1 MDINKYL
8 ILIKDEDKTEEIESF
23 DINKNK
29 VDVVFKNNNTKYQ
42 YSLDKVK
49 IIENPTEVNIN
60 SCIVFSNGKQLFKI
74 SKILDFKSHLKV
86 FFEDGSYRLYDKKH
100 IKIEK
105 NSLNNNRINSVLEY
119 LKSLAERLNNTDDKE
134 EVGFLDKQYKKMTFI
149 SEDSVL
155 SKYLSSGIIDTFEN
169 KSTIIF
175 PFGFNLSQEKAVKNA
190 LTNQISIIEGPP
202 GTGKTQT
209 ILNIL
214 SNIIMQEKTVAIV
227 SNNNAATKNVYDKLT
242 SYDLSFISAFL
253 GNKDNQEEFFNNQD
267 TSYPNFVSEKTEVD
281 FKKLYQE
288 VSQDSKSL
296 KEMLSTQNELALQ
309 KQLYEEFKV
318 EKKHFLDYYE
328 KKDKNIEYFKSF
340 NKYDI
345 DSILSLLAEFENI
358 QLLNKKI
365 TLLFKIKNL
374 IKYRLFSFSIYKYS
388 INSIIEYLQSLFY
401 ENKEIEITKQINTF
415 ENKLS
420 NFDFENKMKLYTQKS
435 MFLLK
440 RFIANKY
447 KFANKRTSFNSD
459 VLWKDFRS
467 FIEEYPIVLS
477 TTHSLRNSTGNSY
490 LYDYLII
497 DESSQVDVLSGSL
510 ALSCAK
516 NVVIVGDL
524 KQLPHVITNETKD
537 LIQIV
542 YNQYKVDEAYHYD
555 NNLLLSITKIF
566 KDVPKTLLKEH
577 YRCNPKIIGFCNKK
591 FYNNELIVLTKFKN
605 ENDSPLVLFNT
616 AEGNHARGKHNQRQI
631 DVITNE
637 ILPNLNDS
645 SIGIISPFR
654 KQVNKINEEYKN
666 NKEIEVDTVHKYQ
679 GREKNIIILS
689 TVVNDEDEFADDKNL
704 LNVAISRAVDK
715 LYVVVSD
722 REKNQNM
729 KDLVGYIKYY
739 NCDIVES
746 KIYSIFDLLY
756 KSYSSHL
763 NKYQQKYKN
772 VSEHKSENL
781 MSLIID
787 EVLKEDNFLHLD
799 VVLHRQLRV
808 IIKDFTLLNEEE
820 TKFVNNE
827 NTHIDFLIYSK
838 INKQIVL
845 AIEVDGYK
853 YHEDSQIQKKRDKL
867 KDEILEKYNIPI
879 IRFATNASQ
888 ESKKLKECLKKLV

>member
-8 ILIKDEDKTEEIESF
+8 ILINDVDKTEEIESF

-29 VDVVFKNNNTKYQ
+29 VDVVFKSNNTKYQ

-74 SKILDFKSHLKV
+74 SKILDFRSHLKV

-105 NSLNNNRINSVLEY
+105 NSLNNNRVNSVLEY

-214 SNIIMQEKTVAIV
+214 SNIIMREKTVAIV
-227 SNNNAATKNVYDKLT
+227 SNNNAATKNVYDKLS

-328 KKDKNIEYFKSF
+328 KKDKNIEYFKTF
-340 NKYDI
+340 KKYDI

-374 IKYRLFSFSIYKYS
+374 IKYRLFSFSIYKYP
-388 INSIIEYLQSLFY
+388 INSIIECLQSLFY

-459 VLWKDFRS
+459 VLWKDFIS
-467 FIEEYPIVLS
+467 FIEKYPIVLS

-542 YNQYKVDEAYHYD
+542 YNQYKVDGAYHYD
-555 NNLLLSITKIF
+555 NNLLLSITKVF

-605 ENDSPLVLFNT
+605 ENESPLVLFNT
-616 AEGNHARGKHNQRQI
+616 AEGNHARGKYNQRQI

-763 NKYQQKYKN
+763 NKYQKKYKS

-808 IIKDFTLLNEEE
+808 IIKDFSLLNEEE

-853 YHEDSQIQKKRDKL
+853 YHENNPIQLKRDKL

>member
-8 ILIKDEDKTEEIESF
+8 ILINDVNKTEEIESF
-23 DINKNK
+23 DVNKNK
-29 VDVVFKNNNTKYQ
+29 VDIVFKSNNTKYQ

-60 SCIVFSNGKQLFKI
+60 SCIVFSNEKQLFKI
-74 SKILDFKSHLKV
+74 SKILDFRSHLKV

-105 NSLNNNRINSVLEY
+105 NSLNNNRVNSVLEY

-214 SNIIMQEKTVAIV
+214 SNIIMREKTVAIV
-227 SNNNAATKNVYDKLT
+227 SNNNAATKNVYDKLS

-328 KKDKNIEYFKSF
+328 KKDKNIEYFKTF
-340 NKYDI
+340 KKYDI

-374 IKYRLFSFSIYKYS
+374 IKYRLFSFSIYKYP
-388 INSIIEYLQSLFY
+388 INSIIECLQSLFY

-440 RFIANKY
+440 RFISNKY

-542 YNQYKVDEAYHYD
+542 YNQYKVDEAYHYN

-605 ENDSPLVLFNT
+605 ENESPLVLFNT
-616 AEGNHARGKHNQRQI
+616 AEGNHARGKYNQRQI

-654 KQVNKINEEYKN
+654 KQVNKINEEYNN

-763 NKYQQKYKN
+763 NKYQKKYKS

-781 MSLIID
+781 MSLMID
-787 EVLKEDNFLHLD
+787 EVLKEDDFLHLD

-808 IIKDFTLLNEEE
+808 IIKDFSLLNEEE

-853 YHEDSQIQKKRDKL
+853 YHEDSPIQKKRDKL

>member
-8 ILIKDEDKTEEIESF
+8 ILINDVDKTEEIESF
-23 DINKNK
+23 DVNKNK

-49 IIENPTEVNIN
+49 IIENPIEINLN
-60 SCIVFSNGKQLFKI
+60 SCIIFSNGKQLFKI
-74 SKILDFKSHLKV
+74 SKILDFKSHLRI
-86 FFEDGSYRLYDKKH
+86 FFEDGSCRLYDKKH

-105 NSLNNNRINSVLEY
+105 NCLNDNRVNSVLDY
-119 LKSLAERLNNTDDKE
+119 LKSLAERLNNSDDKE
-134 EVGFLDKQYKKMTFI
+134 EIGFLDKQYKKMTFI

-155 SKYLSSGIIDTFEN
+155 SKYLSSGIIDTFVN
-169 KSTIIF
+169 RSTIIF

-214 SNIIMQEKTVAIV
+214 SNIIMQGKTVAIV
-227 SNNNAATKNVYDKLT
+227 SNNNAATKNVYDKLS

-253 GNKDNQEEFFNNQD
+253 GNKDNQEEFFNHQD
-267 TSYPNFVSEKTEVD
+267 SSYPNFISEKIDVD
-281 FKKLYQE
+281 FNKLYKE
-288 VSQDSKSL
+288 VNQDSKSL

-328 KKDKNIEYFKSF
+328 KKDKNMEHFKSF
-340 NKYDI
+340 KKYDI
-345 DSILSLLAEFENI
+345 DSLLSLWAEFESI

-374 IKYRLFSFSIYKYS
+374 IKYRLFSFSIYKYP

-401 ENKEIEITKQINTF
+401 ENKEIEITKQINTL

-435 MFLLK
+435 IFLLK
-440 RFIANKY
+440 SLISNKY
-447 KFANKRTSFNSD
+447 KFATKRTIFNSD

-555 NNLLLSITKIF
+555 NNLLLSITKVF

-591 FYNNELIVLTKFKN
+591 FYNNELIVLTKVKN
-605 ENDSPLVLFNT
+605 ENESPLVLFNT
-616 AEGNHARGKHNQRQI
+616 AEGNHARGKYNQRQI

-637 ILPNLNDS
+637 ILPNLNNS

-689 TVVNDEDEFADDKNL
+689 TVVTDEDDFADDMNL
-704 LNVAISRAVDK
+704 LNVAVSRAVDK

-808 IIKDFTLLNEEE
+808 IIKDFSLLNEEE
-820 TKFVNNE
+820 AKFVNNE
-827 NTHIDFLIYSK
+827 NTHIDFLVYSK

-853 YHEDSQIQKKRDKL
+853 YHEKNQVQLKRDQL
-867 KDEILEKYNIPI
+867 KDGILKKYNIPI
-879 IRFATNASQ
+879 MRFSTTASQ
-888 ESKKLKECLKKLV
+888 ESKRLKDYLITLI

>member
-1 MDINKYL
+1 MNINEYL
-8 ILIKDEDKTEEIESF
+8 ILINDIDKTE
-23 DINKNK
+23 DIKNFNVNKNK
-29 VDVVFKNNNTKYQ
+29 VDIVFKSNNTKYP
-42 YSLDKVK
+42 YGLDKVK
-49 IIENPTEVNIN
+49 IIENPVKVNIN
-60 SCIVFSNGKQLFKI
+60 SCIIFSNGKQLFKI
-74 SKILDFKSHLKV
+74 TKILDFKSHLKV
-86 FFEDGSYRLYDKKH
+86 FFEDDSYRLYDKKH

-105 NSLNNNRINSVLEY
+105 NSLNNNRVNSVLEY
-119 LKSLAERLNNTDDKE
+119 LKSLAERLNNSDDKE
-134 EVGFLDKQYKKMTFI
+134 EVGFLNKQYKKMTFI
-149 SEDSVL
+149 SEESVL
-155 SKYLSSGIIDTFEN
+155 SKYLLSSSIDTFEN
-169 KSTIIF
+169 RSTIIF

-227 SNNNAATKNVYDKLT
+227 SNNNAATKNVYDKLNN
-242 SYDLSFISAFL
+242 YELSFISAFL
-253 GNKDNQEEFFNNQD
+253 GNKDNQEEFFNKQD
-267 TSYPNFVSEKTEVD
+267 TSYPSFVSEKVDVD
-281 FKKLYQE
+281 FNKLYKDIC
-288 VSQDSKSL
+288 QDTESL
-296 KEMLSTQNELALQ
+296 KEMLSIQNELALQ

-328 KKDKNIEYFKSF
+328 KKDKNIEYFKSL

-345 DSILSLLAEFENI
+345 NSILSLWAEFENI
-358 QLLNKKI
+358 QFLNKKI
-365 TLLFKIKNL
+365 SFMFKIKNL
-374 IKYRLFSFSIYKYS
+374 IKYRLFSFSIYKYP

-401 ENKEIEITKQINTF
+401 ENKENEIVNQINTF

-420 NFDFENKMKLYTQKS
+420 SFGFENKMKLYTQKS

-440 RFIANKY
+440 RFISNKY
-447 KFANKRTSFNSD
+447 KCATKRTSFNSD
-459 VLWKDFRS
+459 ILWKDFKS
-467 FIEEYPIVLS
+467 FIKEYPIVLS
-477 TTHSLRNSTGNSY
+477 TTHSLRNSTGNSF

-497 DESSQVDVLSGSL
+497 DESSQVDVVAGSL

-524 KQLPHVITNETKD
+524 KQLPHVVTNETKD
-537 LIQIV
+537 LIQII

-555 NNLLLSITKIF
+555 NNLLLSITKLF
-566 KDVPKTLLKEH
+566 KHISKTLLKEH

-591 FYNNELIVLTKFKN
+591 FYNNELIVLTKF
-605 ENDSPLVLFNT
+605 ENDKDSPLVLFNT
-616 AEGNHARGKHNQRQI
+616 VEGNHARGKYNQRQI
-631 DVITNE
+631 DVIINE
-637 ILPNLNDS
+637 ILPDLKDT

-654 KQVNKINEEYKN
+654 KQVDKINEEYKN

-722 REKNQNM
+722 REKNKNM
-729 KDLVGYIKYY
+729 KDLIGYIKYY

-781 MSLIID
+781 MCLVIN
-787 EVLKEDNFLHLD
+787 EVLEDEKFLHLD
-799 VVLHRQLRV
+799 VVLHRQLCV
-808 IIKDFTLLNEEE
+808 IIKDFSLLNEEE

-853 YHEDSQIQKKRDKL
+853 YHEDSPIQLKRDKL

-888 ESKKLKECLKKLV
+888 ESKKLKESLINLV

>member
-8 ILIKDEDKTEEIESF
+8 ILINNIDKTEEIENF
-23 DINKNK
+23 DVNKNK

-49 IIENPTEVNIN
+49 IIENPIEINLN
-60 SCIVFSNGKQLFKI
+60 SCIIFSNGKQLFKI
-74 SKILDFKSHLKV
+74 SKILDFKSHLRI
-86 FFEDGSYRLYDKKH
+86 FFEDGSCRLYDKKH

-105 NSLNNNRINSVLEY
+105 NCLNDNRVNSVLDY
-119 LKSLAERLNNTDDKE
+119 LKSLAERLNNSDDKE
-134 EVGFLDKQYKKMTFI
+134 EIGFLDKQYKKMTFI

-155 SKYLSSGIIDTFEN
+155 SKYLSSGGIDTFEN
-169 KSTIIF
+169 RSTIIF

-214 SNIIMQEKTVAIV
+214 SNIIMQGKTVAIV
-227 SNNNAATKNVYDKLT
+227 SNNNAATKNVYDKLS

-253 GNKDNQEEFFNNQD
+253 GNKDNQEEFFNHQD
-267 TSYPNFVSEKTEVD
+267 SSYPNFISEKIDVD
-281 FKKLYQE
+281 FNKLYKE
-288 VSQDSKSL
+288 VNQDSKSL

-328 KKDKNIEYFKSF
+328 KKDKNIEYFKTF
-340 NKYDI
+340 KKYDI

-374 IKYRLFSFSIYKYS
+374 IKYRLFSFSIYKYP

-401 ENKEIEITKQINTF
+401 ENKEIEITKQINTL

-440 RFIANKY
+440 RFISNKY
-447 KFANKRTSFNSD
+447 KLATKRTIFNSD
-459 VLWKDFRS
+459 VLWRDFRS
-467 FIEEYPIVLS
+467 FINEYPIVLS

-524 KQLPHVITNETKD
+524 KQLPHVVTNETKD

-555 NNLLLSITKIF
+555 NNLLLSITKVF

-591 FYNNELIVLTKFKN
+591 FYNDELIVLTKVKN
-605 ENDSPLVLFNT
+605 ENESPLVLFNT
-616 AEGNHARGKHNQRQI
+616 AEGNHARGKYNQRQI

-637 ILPNLNDS
+637 ILPNLNNS

-689 TVVNDEDEFADDKNL
+689 TVVNDKDEFADDMNL
-704 LNVAISRAVDK
+704 LNVAVSRAVDK

-787 EVLKEDNFLHLD
+787 EVLKEVNFLHLD

-808 IIKDFTLLNEEE
+808 IIKDFSLLNEEE

-827 NTHIDFLIYSK
+827 NTHIDFLVYSK

-853 YHEDSQIQKKRDKL
+853 YHEKNPIQLKRDKL

-879 IRFATNASQ
+879 MRFSTISSQ
-888 ESKKLKECLKKLV
+888 ESKRLKDYLITLI

>member
-29 VDVVFKNNNTKYQ
+29 VDVVFKSNNTKYP

-60 SCIVFSNGKQLFKI
+60 SCIIFSNGKQLFKI

-105 NSLNNNRINSVLEY
+105 NSLNNNRVNSVLEY
-119 LKSLAERLNNTDDKE
+119 LKSLAERLDNTDDKE

-149 SEDSVL
+149 SEESVL

-227 SNNNAATKNVYDKLT
+227 SNNNAATKNVYDKLN

-281 FKKLYQE
+281 LKKLYQE
-288 VSQDSKSL
+288 VSQDSKSI
-296 KEMLSTQNELALQ
+296 KEMLYTQNELALQ
-309 KQLYEEFKV
+309 KQLYAEFKV

-447 KFANKRTSFNSD
+447 K
-459 VLWKDFRS
+459 
-467 FIEEYPIVLS
+467 YG
-477 TTHSLRNSTGNSY
+477 TT
-490 LYDYLII
+490 
-497 DESSQVDVLSGSL
+497 
-510 ALSCAK
+510 
-516 NVVIVGDL
+516 
-524 KQLPHVITNETKD
+524 
-537 LIQIV
+537 
-542 YNQYKVDEAYHYD
+542 
-555 NNLLLSITKIF
+555 
-566 KDVPKTLLKEH
+566 
-577 YRCNPKIIGFCNKK
+577 
-591 FYNNELIVLTKFKN
+591 
-605 ENDSPLVLFNT
+605 
-616 AEGNHARGKHNQRQI
+616 
-631 DVITNE
+631 E

-853 YHEDSQIQKKRDKL
+853 YHEDSPIQKKRDKL

>member
-8 ILIKDEDKTEEIESF
+8 ILINDVDKTEDIESF

-29 VDVVFKNNNTKYQ
+29 VDVVFKSNNIKYP

-49 IIENPTEVNIN
+49 IIENSVEVNIN

-74 SKILDFKSHLKV
+74 TKILDFKSHLKV

-105 NSLNNNRINSVLEY
+105 NSLNNNRVNSVLEY

-169 KSTIIF
+169 KSNIIF

-227 SNNNAATKNVYDKLT
+227 SNNNAATKNVYDKLS

-253 GNKDNQEEFFNNQD
+253 GNRDNQEEFFNNQD
-267 TSYPNFVSEKTEVD
+267 ISYPSFVSEKTELD
-281 FKKLYQE
+281 FNKLYKE
-288 VSQDSKSL
+288 VIQDSKSL
-296 KEMLSTQNELALQ
+296 KDMLSTQNELALQ

-328 KKDKNIEYFKSF
+328 KKDKNIEYFKTF
-340 NKYDI
+340 KKYDI

-374 IKYRLFSFSIYKYS
+374 IKYRLFSFSIYKYP
-388 INSIIEYLQSLFY
+388 INSIIECLQSLFY

-440 RFIANKY
+440 MFIANKY
-447 KFANKRTSFNSD
+447 KFTNKRRSFNSD

-605 ENDSPLVLFNT
+605 ENESPLVLFNT
-616 AEGNHARGKHNQRQI
+616 AEGNHARGKYNQRQI

-763 NKYQQKYKN
+763 NKYQKKYKS

-808 IIKDFTLLNEEE
+808 IIKDFSLLNEEE
-820 TKFVNNE
+820 IKFVNNE

-853 YHEDSQIQKKRDKL
+853 YHENNPIQLKRDKL

>member
-8 ILIKDEDKTEEIESF
+8 ILINDVDKTEEIENF
-23 DINKNK
+23 DVNKNK

-49 IIENPTEVNIN
+49 IIENSTEVNIN
-60 SCIVFSNGKQLFKI
+60 SCIIFSNGKQLFKI
-74 SKILDFKSHLKV
+74 SKILDFKSHLRI
-86 FFEDGSYRLYDKKH
+86 FFEDGSCRLYDKKH

-105 NSLNNNRINSVLEY
+105 NCLNDNRVNSVLDY
-119 LKSLAERLNNTDDKE
+119 LKSLAERLNNSDDKE

-149 SEDSVL
+149 NEESVL

-169 KSTIIF
+169 RSTIIF

-214 SNIIMQEKTVAIV
+214 SNIIMQGKTVAIV
-227 SNNNAATKNVYDKLT
+227 SNNNAATKNVYDKLS

-253 GNKDNQEEFFNNQD
+253 GNKDNQEEFFNHQD
-267 TSYPNFVSEKTEVD
+267 SSYPNFVSEKTEVD

-340 NKYDI
+340 KKYDI

-374 IKYRLFSFSIYKYS
+374 IKYRLFSFSIYKYP

-401 ENKEIEITKQINTF
+401 ENKEIEITKQINTL

-440 RFIANKY
+440 RFISNKY
-447 KFANKRTSFNSD
+447 KLATKRTIFNSD
-459 VLWKDFRS
+459 VLWRDFRS
-467 FIEEYPIVLS
+467 FINEYPIVLS

-524 KQLPHVITNETKD
+524 KQLPHVVTNETKD

-542 YNQYKVDEAYHYD
+542 YNKYKVDEAYHYN
-555 NNLLLSITKIF
+555 NNLLLSISKIF

-591 FYNNELIVLTKFKN
+591 FYNDELIVLTKVKN
-605 ENDSPLVLFNT
+605 ENESPLVLFNT
-616 AEGNHARGKHNQRQI
+616 AEGNHARGKYNQRQI

-637 ILPNLNDS
+637 ILPNLNNS

-689 TVVNDEDEFADDKNL
+689 TVVTDEDDFADDMNL
-704 LNVAISRAVDK
+704 LNVAVSRAVDK

-808 IIKDFTLLNEEE
+808 IIKDFSLLNEEE

-827 NTHIDFLIYSK
+827 NTHIDFLVYSK

-853 YHEDSQIQKKRDKL
+853 YHEKNPIQLKRDQL
-867 KDEILEKYNIPI
+867 KDGILKKYNIPI
-879 IRFATNASQ
+879 MRFSTISSQ
-888 ESKKLKECLKKLV
+888 ESKRLKDYLITLI

>member
-8 ILIKDEDKTEEIESF
+8 ILINDVDKTEEIESF
-23 DINKNK
+23 DVNKNK

-49 IIENPTEVNIN
+49 IIENSTEVNIN
-60 SCIVFSNGKQLFKI
+60 SCIIFSNGKQLFKI

-86 FFEDGSYRLYDKKH
+86 FFEDGSCRLYDKKH

-105 NSLNNNRINSVLEY
+105 NCLNDNRVNSVLDY
-119 LKSLAERLNNTDDKE
+119 LKSLAERLNNSDDKE
-134 EVGFLDKQYKKMTFI
+134 EIGFLDKQYKKMTFI

-214 SNIIMQEKTVAIV
+214 SNIIMQGKTVAIV
-227 SNNNAATKNVYDKLT
+227 SNNNAATKNVYDKLS

-267 TSYPNFVSEKTEVD
+267 SIYPNFVSEKTEVD

-365 TLLFKIKNL
+365 TFLFKIKNL
-374 IKYRLFSFSIYKYS
+374 IKYRLFSFSIYKYP

-401 ENKEIEITKQINTF
+401 ENKEIEISKQINTL

-435 MFLLK
+435 IFLLK
-440 RFIANKY
+440 RFISNKY
-447 KFANKRTSFNSD
+447 KFATKRTSFNSD

-524 KQLPHVITNETKD
+524 KQLPHVVTNETKD

-555 NNLLLSITKIF
+555 NNLLLSITKVF

-605 ENDSPLVLFNT
+605 ENESPLVLFNT
-616 AEGNHARGKHNQRQI
+616 AEGNHARGKYNQRQI

-689 TVVNDEDEFADDKNL
+689 TVVNDKDEFADDMNL
-704 LNVAISRAVDK
+704 LNVAVSRAVDK

-808 IIKDFTLLNEEE
+808 IIKDFSLLNEEE

-827 NTHIDFLIYSK
+827 NTHIDFLVYSK

-853 YHEDSQIQKKRDKL
+853 YHEKNPIQLKRDKL

-879 IRFATNASQ
+879 MRFSTISSQ
-888 ESKKLKECLKKLV
+888 ESKRLKDYLITLI

>member
-29 VDVVFKNNNTKYQ
+29 VDVVFKSNNTKYQ

-60 SCIVFSNGKQLFKI
+60 SCIIFSNGKQLFKI
-74 SKILDFKSHLKV
+74 SKILDFKSYLKV

-105 NSLNNNRINSVLEY
+105 NFLNNNRVNSVLEY

-134 EVGFLDKQYKKMTFI
+134 EDGFLDKQYKKMTFI

-155 SKYLSSGIIDTFEN
+155 SKYLSSSSIDTFEN
-169 KSTIIF
+169 SSTTIF
-175 PFGFNLSQEKAVKNA
+175 PFGFNLSQEKAVENA

-227 SNNNAATKNVYDKLT
+227 SNNNAATKNVYDKLS

-253 GNKDNQEEFFNNQD
+253 GNRNNQEEFFNNQD
-267 TSYPNFVSEKTEVD
+267 ISYPSFVSEKTELD
-281 FKKLYQE
+281 FNKLYKE

-296 KEMLSTQNELALQ
+296 KDMLSTQNELALQ

-328 KKDKNIEYFKSF
+328 KKDKNIEYFKNF

-374 IKYRLFSFSIYKYS
+374 IKYRLFSFSIYKYPM
-388 INSIIEYLQSLFY
+388 NSIIEYLQSLFY

-435 MFLLK
+435 MFLIK
-440 RFIANKY
+440 RFISNKY

-459 VLWKDFRS
+459 VLWKDFGS

-497 DESSQVDVLSGSL
+497 DESSQVDVLF
-510 ALSCAK
+510 
-516 NVVIVGDL
+516 
-524 KQLPHVITNETKD
+524 Q
-537 LIQIV
+537 
-542 YNQYKVDEAYHYD
+542 
-555 NNLLLSITKIF
+555 
-566 KDVPKTLLKEH
+566 
-577 YRCNPKIIGFCNKK
+577 
-591 FYNNELIVLTKFKN
+591 VL
-605 ENDSPLVLFNT
+605 
-616 AEGNHARGKHNQRQI
+616 
-631 DVITNE
+631 
-637 ILPNLNDS
+637 
-645 SIGIISPFR
+645 
-654 KQVNKINEEYKN
+654 
-666 NKEIEVDTVHKYQ
+666 
-679 GREKNIIILS
+679 
-689 TVVNDEDEFADDKNL
+689 
-704 LNVAISRAVDK
+704 
-715 LYVVVSD
+715 
-722 REKNQNM
+722 
-729 KDLVGYIKYY
+729 
-739 NCDIVES
+739 
-746 KIYSIFDLLY
+746 
-756 KSYSSHL
+756 
-763 NKYQQKYKN
+763 
-772 VSEHKSENL
+772 
-781 MSLIID
+781 
-787 EVLKEDNFLHLD
+787 
-799 VVLHRQLRV
+799 
-808 IIKDFTLLNEEE
+808 
-820 TKFVNNE
+820 
-827 NTHIDFLIYSK
+827 
-838 INKQIVL
+838 
-845 AIEVDGYK
+845 
-853 YHEDSQIQKKRDKL
+853 
-867 KDEILEKYNIPI
+867 
-879 IRFATNASQ
+879 
-888 ESKKLKECLKKLV
+888 

>member
-8 ILIKDEDKTEEIESF
+8 ILINDVDKTEEIENF
-23 DINKNK
+23 DVNKNK
-29 VDVVFKNNNTKYQ
+29 VDIVFKSNNTKYQ

-49 IIENPTEVNIN
+49 IIENPIEINLN
-60 SCIVFSNGKQLFKI
+60 SCIIFSNGKQLFKI
-74 SKILDFKSHLKV
+74 SKILDFKSHLRI
-86 FFEDGSYRLYDKKH
+86 FFEDGSCRLYDKKH

-105 NSLNNNRINSVLEY
+105 NCLNDNRVNSVLDY

-134 EVGFLDKQYKKMTFI
+134 EIGFLDKQYKKMTFI

-155 SKYLSSGIIDTFEN
+155 SKYLSSGSIDTFEN
-169 KSTIIF
+169 RSTIIF

-214 SNIIMQEKTVAIV
+214 SNIIMQGKTVAIV
-227 SNNNAATKNVYDKLT
+227 SNNNAATKNVYDKLS

-253 GNKDNQEEFFNNQD
+253 GNKDNQEEFFNHQD
-267 TSYPNFVSEKTEVD
+267 SIYPNFVSEKID
-281 FKKLYQE
+281 FDFNKLYKE
-288 VSQDSKSL
+288 VNQDSKSL
-296 KEMLSTQNELALQ
+296 KDMLSTQNELALQ
-309 KQLYEEFKV
+309 KQLYAEFKV

-340 NKYDI
+340 KKYDI
-345 DSILSLLAEFENI
+345 DSILSLWAEFENI

-374 IKYRLFSFSIYKYS
+374 IKYRLFSFSIYKYP

-401 ENKEIEITKQINTF
+401 ENKEIEITKQINTL

-440 RFIANKY
+440 RFISNKY
-447 KFANKRTSFNSD
+447 KLATKRTIFNSD
-459 VLWKDFRS
+459 VLWRDFRS

-555 NNLLLSITKIF
+555 NNLLLSITKVF

-591 FYNNELIVLTKFKN
+591 FYNNELIVLTKVKN
-605 ENDSPLVLFNT
+605 ENESPLVLFNT
-616 AEGNHARGKHNQRQI
+616 AEGNHARGKYNQRQI

-689 TVVNDEDEFADDKNL
+689 TVVTDEDEFADDMNL
-704 LNVAISRAVDK
+704 LNVAVSRAVDK

-808 IIKDFTLLNEEE
+808 IIKDFSLLNEEE

-827 NTHIDFLIYSK
+827 NTHIDFLVYSK

>member
-8 ILIKDEDKTEEIESF
+8 ILINNVDKTE
-23 DINKNK
+23 DIKNFNVNKNK
-29 VDVVFKNNNTKYQ
+29 VDIVFKSNDTKYS
-42 YSLDKVK
+42 YSLEKVK
-49 IIENPTEVNIN
+49 IMENPIEINLN
-60 SCIVFSNGKQLFKI
+60 SCIVFLDGKLLFKI
-74 SKILDFKSHLKV
+74 VRILDFKSHLKI
-86 FFEDGSYRLYDKKH
+86 FYENGTNKLYDKKR

-105 NSLNNNRINSVLEY
+105 NCLNDNRVNSVLEY
-119 LKSLAERLNNTDDKE
+119 LKSLAEKLNNTDDKE
-134 EVGFLDKQYKKMTFI
+134 EIGFLDKQYKKMTFI
-149 SEDSVL
+149 SEESVL
-155 SKYLSSGIIDTFEN
+155 SKYLSSGRIDTFEN
-169 KSTIIF
+169 RSTIIF

-227 SNNNAATKNVYDKLT
+227 SNNNAATKNVYDKLS

-253 GNKDNQEEFFNNQD
+253 GNKDNQEEFFNKQNI
-267 TSYPNFVSEKTEVD
+267 SYPSFVSEKVDVD
-281 FKKLYQE
+281 FNKLYKD
-288 VSQDSKSL
+288 VSQDTESL
-296 KEMLSTQNELALQ
+296 KEMLSIQNELAL
-309 KQLYEEFKV
+309 KNQLYEEFKI
-318 EKKHFLDYYE
+318 EKEHFLDYYE
-328 KKDKNIEYFKSF
+328 KKDKNIGYFKSLK
-340 NKYDI
+340 KYDT
-345 DSILSLLAEFENI
+345 DTILSLWTEFENI
-358 QLLNKKI
+358 QLSNKKI
-365 TLLFKIKNL
+365 SLLFKIKNL

-401 ENKEIEITKQINTF
+401 ENKEIEITKQINTL

-440 RFIANKY
+440 SFISNKY
-447 KFANKRTSFNSD
+447 KCATKRTSFNSD
-459 VLWKDFRS
+459 ILWKDFRS
-467 FIEEYPIVLS
+467 FIKEYPIVLS

-497 DESSQVDVLSGSL
+497 DESSQVDVVAGSL

-524 KQLPHVITNETKD
+524 KQLPHVVTNETKD

-542 YNQYKVDEAYHYD
+542 YNQYKVNESYHYD
-555 NNLLLSITKIF
+555 NNLLLSITKLF
-566 KDVPKTLLKEH
+566 KDVPKTLLREH

-605 ENDSPLVLFNT
+605 ENESSLVLFNT
-616 AEGNHARGKHNQRQI
+616 VEGNHARGKYNQRQI

-637 ILPNLNDS
+637 ILPDLKDT

-654 KQVNKINEEYKN
+654 KQVDKINEEYKN

-679 GREKNIIILS
+679 GREKNIVILS

-704 LNVAISRAVDK
+704 LNVAISRAIDK

-763 NKYQQKYKN
+763 NKYQKKYKS

-781 MSLIID
+781 MSLIIN
-787 EVLKEDNFLHLD
+787 EVLEDENFLHLD
-799 VVLHRQLRV
+799 VVLHMQLYRIV
-808 IIKDFTLLNEEE
+808 KDCSLLNEEE
-820 TKFVNNE
+820 IKFVNNE
-827 NTHIDFLIYSK
+827 NTHIDFIIYSK

-845 AIEVDGYK
+845 AIEVDGYE
-853 YHEDSQIQKKRDKL
+853 YHDNNPIQLKRDKL

-879 IRFATNASQ
+879 MRFATNASQ
-888 ESKKLKECLKKLV
+888 ESKKLRESLINLV

>member
-8 ILIKDEDKTEEIESF
+8 ILINDVEKTEEIESF

-29 VDVVFKNNNTKYQ
+29 VDVVFKSNNTKYQ

-49 IIENPTEVNIN
+49 IMENPVEVNIN
-60 SCIVFSNGKQLFKI
+60 SCIIFSNGKQLFKI
-74 SKILDFKSHLKV
+74 TKILDFKSHLKV
-86 FFEDGSYRLYDKKH
+86 FFEDGNYRLYDKKH

-119 LKSLAERLNNTDDKE
+119 LKSLVERLNNTDEKE
-134 EVGFLDKQYKKMTFI
+134 KVGFLDKQYKKMTFI
-149 SEDSVL
+149 SEESVL

-227 SNNNAATKNVYDKLT
+227 SNNNAATKNVYDKLS

-267 TSYPNFVSEKTEVD
+267 SSYPSFVSQKTEVD

-328 KKDKNIEYFKSF
+328 KKDKNIEYFKTF
-340 NKYDI
+340 KKYDI

-374 IKYRLFSFSIYKYS
+374 IKYRLFSFSIYKYP
-388 INSIIEYLQSLFY
+388 INSIIECLQSLFY

-440 RFIANKY
+440 MFIANKY
-447 KFANKRTSFNSD
+447 KFTNKRRSFNSD

-605 ENDSPLVLFNT
+605 ENESPLVLFNT
-616 AEGNHARGKHNQRQI
+616 AEGNHARGKYNQRQI

-739 NCDIVES
+739 NCDIIES

-827 NTHIDFLIYSK
+827 NTHIDFIIYSK

-853 YHEDSQIQKKRDKL
+853 YHEDSPIQRKRDKL
-867 KDEILEKYNIPI
+867 KDKILEKYNIPI

>member
-8 ILIKDEDKTEEIESF
+8 ILINDVDKTEEIESF

-29 VDVVFKNNNTKYQ
+29 VDVVFKSNNTKYP

-49 IIENPTEVNIN
+49 IIENSVGVNIN

-74 SKILDFKSHLKV
+74 TKILDFKSHLKV

-105 NSLNNNRINSVLEY
+105 NSLNNNRVNSVLEY

-149 SEDSVL
+149 SEDSIL

-214 SNIIMQEKTVAIV
+214 SNIIMREKTVAIV
-227 SNNNAATKNVYDKLT
+227 SNNNAATKNVYDKLS

-328 KKDKNIEYFKSF
+328 KKDKNIEYFKTF
-340 NKYDI
+340 KKYDI

-374 IKYRLFSFSIYKYS
+374 IKYRLFSFSIYKYP
-388 INSIIEYLQSLFY
+388 INSIIECLQSLFY

-440 RFIANKY
+440 RFISNKY

-542 YNQYKVDEAYHYD
+542 YNQYKVDEAYHYN

-605 ENDSPLVLFNT
+605 ENELPLVLFNT
-616 AEGNHARGKHNQRQI
+616 AEGNHARGKYNQRQI

-763 NKYQQKYKN
+763 NKYQKKYKS

-799 VVLHRQLRV
+799 VVLHRQLCV
-808 IIKDFTLLNEEE
+808 IIKDFSLLNEEE
-820 TKFVNNE
+820 IKFVNNE

-853 YHEDSQIQKKRDKL
+853 YHENNPIQLKRDKL

>member
-8 ILIKDEDKTEEIESF
+8 ILINDVDKTEEIESF

-29 VDVVFKNNNTKYQ
+29 VDVVFKSNNTKYQ

-49 IIENPTEVNIN
+49 IMENPVEVNIN
-60 SCIVFSNGKQLFKI
+60 SCIIFSNGKQLFKI
-74 SKILDFKSHLKV
+74 TKILDFKSHLKV
-86 FFEDGSYRLYDKKH
+86 FFEDGNYRLYDKKH

-119 LKSLAERLNNTDDKE
+119 LKSLVERLNNTDEKE

-149 SEDSVL
+149 SEESVL

-227 SNNNAATKNVYDKLT
+227 SNNNAATKNVYDKLS

-267 TSYPNFVSEKTEVD
+267 SSYPSFVSEKTEVD

-328 KKDKNIEYFKSF
+328 KKDKNIEYFKTF
-340 NKYDI
+340 KKYDI

-374 IKYRLFSFSIYKYS
+374 IKYRLFSFSIYKYP
-388 INSIIEYLQSLFY
+388 INSIIECLQSLFY

-447 KFANKRTSFNSD
+447 KFTNKRTSFNSD

-467 FIEEYPIVLS
+467 FIKEYPIVLS

-516 NVVIVGDL
+516 NAVIVGDL

-555 NNLLLSITKIF
+555 NNLLLSIIKVF

-605 ENDSPLVLFNT
+605 ENESPLVLFNT
-616 AEGNHARGKHNQRQI
+616 AEGNHARGKYNQRQI

-739 NCDIVES
+739 NCDIIES

-781 MSLIID
+781 MNLIID

-799 VVLHRQLRV
+799 VVLHRQLSV
-808 IIKDFTLLNEEE
+808 IIKDFSLLNEEE

-853 YHEDSQIQKKRDKL
+853 YHENNPIQLKRDKL

>member
-8 ILIKDEDKTEEIESF
+8 ILIKDKDKTEEIESF

-29 VDVVFKNNNTKYQ
+29 VDIVFKSNNTKYQ

-49 IIENPTEVNIN
+49 IIENPIEINLN
-60 SCIVFSNGKQLFKI
+60 SCIIFSNGKQLFKI
-74 SKILDFKSHLKV
+74 SKILDFKSHLRI
-86 FFEDGSYRLYDKKH
+86 FFEDGSCRLYDKKH

-105 NSLNNNRINSVLEY
+105 NCLNDNRVNSVLDY
-119 LKSLAERLNNTDDKE
+119 LKSLAERLNNSDDKE
-134 EVGFLDKQYKKMTFI
+134 EIGFLDKQYKKMTFI
-149 SEDSVL
+149 NEESVL
-155 SKYLSSGIIDTFEN
+155 SKYLSSGIIDTFVN
-169 KSTIIF
+169 RSTIIF

-227 SNNNAATKNVYDKLT
+227 SNNNAATKNVYDKLS

-267 TSYPNFVSEKTEVD
+267 SIYPNFVSEKIDVD
-281 FKKLYQE
+281 FDKLYKE
-288 VSQDSKSL
+288 VSQDTKSI
-296 KEMLSTQNELALQ
+296 KEMLTTQNELALQ
-309 KQLYEEFKV
+309 KQLYAEFKV

-340 NKYDI
+340 KKYDI
-345 DSILSLLAEFENI
+345 DSILSLWAEFENI

-374 IKYRLFSFSIYKYS
+374 IKYRLFSFSIYKYP

-401 ENKEIEITKQINTF
+401 ENKEIEISKQINTL

-440 RFIANKY
+440 RFISNKY
-447 KFANKRTSFNSD
+447 KFATKRTIFNSD
-459 VLWKDFRS
+459 VLWRDFRS

-524 KQLPHVITNETKD
+524 KQLPHVVTNETKD

-555 NNLLLSITKIF
+555 NNLLLSITKVF

-577 YRCNPKIIGFCNKK
+577 YRCNPKIIGFCDKK
-591 FYNNELIVLTKFKN
+591 FYNNELIVLTKVKN
-605 ENDSPLVLFNT
+605 ENESPLVLFNT
-616 AEGNHARGKHNQRQI
+616 AEGNHARGKYNQRQI

-637 ILPNLNDS
+637 ILPNLNNS

-689 TVVNDEDEFADDKNL
+689 TVVTDEDDFADDMNL
-704 LNVAISRAVDK
+704 LNVAVSRAVDK

-739 NCDIVES
+739 NCDILES

-808 IIKDFTLLNEEE
+808 IIKDFSLLNEEE

-827 NTHIDFLIYSK
+827 NTHIDFLVYSK

-853 YHEDSQIQKKRDKL
+853 YHEKNPIQLKRDKL

-879 IRFATNASQ
+879 MRFSTISSQ
-888 ESKKLKECLKKLV
+888 ESKRLKDYLITLI